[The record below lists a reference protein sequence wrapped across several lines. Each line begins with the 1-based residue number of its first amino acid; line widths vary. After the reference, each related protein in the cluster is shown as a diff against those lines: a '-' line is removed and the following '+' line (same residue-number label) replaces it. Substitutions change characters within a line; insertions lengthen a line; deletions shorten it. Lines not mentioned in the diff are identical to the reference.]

1 MSNLSLRLIS
11 GAILLLIILLAFY
24 LGPKAV
30 ITLSGIVTF
39 LLYAE
44 ILKATGGY
52 KDNKFILLSPPIC
65 MASAF
70 FVANYQIILFFLVLI
85 VVIGLFSKNL
95 RWLRLLAFFY
105 VFVAQ
110 YLFLTIICEIPLLL
124 NIHQPLFLLMVVV
137 TSDTGGYMFGKLF
150 GKKKLAPK
158 ISPKKTWEGT
168 IGSFVVSLFGWFLL
182 FKGFANNLILEV
194 ILVIIVCACAQIGDL
209 IESHVKRRLSVKDS
223 SRIIPGHGGV
233 FDRIDSILGATFG
246 YSIVISFGFGI

>member
-1 MSNLSLRLIS
+1 LIS

-44 ILKATGGY
+44 ILKAMGGY
-52 KDNKFILLSPPIC
+52 KDNKFILLSPLIC

-70 FVANYQIILFFLVLI
+70 FVTNYQIILFLFVLI
-85 VVIGLFSKNL
+85 VVAGLFSKNL

-110 YLFLTIICEIPLLL
+110 YLFLTIICEIPLFL

-137 TSDTGGYMFGKLF
+137 TSDTGGYIFGKLF
-150 GKKKLAPK
+150 GKNKLAPK
-158 ISPKKTWEGT
+158 ISPKKTWEGA
-168 IGSFVVSLFGWFLL
+168 IGSFVMSLFGWFLL
-182 FKGFANNLILEV
+182 FKGFANNLILEA
-194 ILVIIVCACAQIGDL
+194 ILVIIICACAQIGDL
-209 IESHVKRRLSVKDS
+209 IESHVKRRLSIKDS

-246 YSIVISFGFGI
+246 YSMVISFGFGI